1 MPYAERARLGQV
13 RVVGTS
19 DEQPCPSAGSLSTGA
34 AALPV
39 TAALLPV
46 APPRSLTAVAR
57 GLAPCMRGR
66 VWRKVDIFRARNG
79 YRCCRRVDSLAQVT
93 RFAGRHVTDE
103 GHPGQRRL
111 TIQFQRLSDNT
122 TIVGLVGEMRA
133 QGAMELREA
142 LADELTGSPELL
154 VINLSNIVEINSDG
168 VDALHSVAEIAVEGD
183 IEFCLVAT
191 PDGRV
196 RRRLDSLKRT
206 ESFEIFPSVIEAL
219 RRSR

>member
-1 MPYAERARLGQV
+1 
-13 RVVGTS
+13 
-19 DEQPCPSAGSLSTGA
+19 
-34 AALPV
+34 
-39 TAALLPV
+39 
-46 APPRSLTAVAR
+46 
-57 GLAPCMRGR
+57 
-66 VWRKVDIFRARNG
+66 
-79 YRCCRRVDSLAQVT
+79 
-93 RFAGRHVTDE
+93 VTDE

-154 VINLSNIVEINSDG
+154 VIDLSNIMEINSDG

-183 IEFCLVAT
+183 IEFCLVAR

>member
-1 MPYAERARLGQV
+1 
-13 RVVGTS
+13 
-19 DEQPCPSAGSLSTGA
+19 
-34 AALPV
+34 
-39 TAALLPV
+39 
-46 APPRSLTAVAR
+46 
-57 GLAPCMRGR
+57 
-66 VWRKVDIFRARNG
+66 
-79 YRCCRRVDSLAQVT
+79 
-93 RFAGRHVTDE
+93 VTDE

-154 VINLSNIVEINSDG
+154 VINLSNIVQINSDG
-168 VDALHSVAEIAVEGD
+168 VDALDSVAEIAVEGG

-219 RRSR
+219 RHSR